1 MVKNLYFIILNLNL
15 TKWTQND
22 GHFHVWHTDFS
33 SNLTSETR
41 NLQAQITLLVG
52 LDKDIEQKQ
61 LATDQIISKIT
72 L

>member
-1 MVKNLYFIILNLNL
+1 MVKNLYFIILNFNL
-15 TKWTQND
+15 TKWAQND
-22 GHFHVWHTDFS
+22 GHFHVCQSDFTS
-33 SNLTSETR
+33 KLTSETR

-61 LATDQIISKIT
+61 LATDQIISKIK